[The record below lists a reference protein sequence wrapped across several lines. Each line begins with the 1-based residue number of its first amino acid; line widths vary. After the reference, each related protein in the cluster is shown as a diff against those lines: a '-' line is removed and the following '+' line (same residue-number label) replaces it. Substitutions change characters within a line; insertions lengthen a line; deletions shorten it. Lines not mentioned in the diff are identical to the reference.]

1 MTDER
6 RYDDDAVRAIFAL
19 AADDGARLPSRPGGV
34 AEGLTIAEL
43 QAIGREVGLPPQRIA
58 DAAALVEQRGG
69 GVRERTFP
77 GLPIAVGRSVE
88 LNRPLTDAEWAVLVG
103 EIRETFG
110 ARGRIVSQAGLREWS
125 NGSLH
130 VLEEATETGYRLR
143 LHTTKETGLIANQ
156 IAAAVGALAVVILLV
171 ITLMGNLAEALGGP
185 LVLFGIALAA
195 LGFNAITL
203 PLWARERERQME
215 QIAARARALT
225 EGDLED

>member
-34 AEGLTIAEL
+34 AEGLTLAEL

-125 NGSLH
+125 NGNLH

-171 ITLMGNLAEALGGP
+171 ITLMGNLAEDLGGP